1 MHVPACV
8 SVSSEEHTSTLKFQV
23 GLRLRKRGF
32 VFSKGTVPHSSGTD
46 LGETQGGELEIEW

>member
-1 MHVPACV
+1 MPACV